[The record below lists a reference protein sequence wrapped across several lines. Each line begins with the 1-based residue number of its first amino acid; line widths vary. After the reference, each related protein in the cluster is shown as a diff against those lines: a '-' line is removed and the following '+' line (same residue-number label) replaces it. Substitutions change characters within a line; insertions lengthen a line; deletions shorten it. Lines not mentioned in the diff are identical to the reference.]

1 MSAKSGNGKSIIE
14 AVAVERVTPV
24 KHRGNGHDTGVREE
38 VAQAG
43 SHLEVFDTLQ
53 SRILTHWPEA
63 KSILERKMPAPRTA
77 IVYPTYVCNQDCIWC
92 EYNAENTNKDLDR
105 VMSRDHLFQ
114 LVEDLRNLGVLGVE
128 FCGGGEPTLHPNL
141 AELVRDMHAKG
152 QSVGL
157 LTNGTKLK
165 GELASAL
172 VDCASYVRVGFD
184 GATPETANAVKRP
197 KTPEA
202 RFEAVCR
209 NIAAMIALRNERKAK
224 VKISIK
230 VVLDRNNEHEI
241 ERCVQLAIQLQVDS
255 IQFKAARLVASEL
268 TEAQSEQVNVTL
280 EELRRRYPGMAVV
293 GGTEKINMTTHCW
306 LTPLQLTVDPMGEV
320 YLCCYYR
327 HRKDRHSI
335 GNCFE
340 TPLHDLWYSE
350 RHWEAIDGI
359 QPHECN
365 NLDCRFVKYNQIMD
379 EAMVH
384 NDAQF
389 EFI

>member
-1 MSAKSGNGKSIIE
+1 MNRNSGNGKS
-14 AVAVERVTPV
+14 AVDEMPGGRV
-24 KHRGNGHDTGVREE
+24 KSAQHRGNGHDSGVRED
-38 VAQAG
+38 VAKAG
-43 SHLEVFDTLQ
+43 SQLEVFDTLQ

-77 IVYPTYVCNQDCIWC
+77 IVYPTYVCNQDCLWC
-92 EYNAENTNKDLDR
+92 EYNAENTNKNLDR
-105 VMSRDHLFQ
+105 VMSRERLFG
-114 LVEDLRNLGVLGVE
+114 LIEELRNLGVLGVE

-141 AELVRDMHAKG
+141 AELVRDMHSKG
-152 QSVGL
+152 QSIGL

-202 RFEAVCR
+202 RFEAVCE
-209 NIAAMIALRNERKAK
+209 NIAAMIALRNERKTK

-230 VVLDRNNEHEI
+230 VVLDQNNVHEI
-241 ERCVQLAIQLQVDS
+241 EQCVQLALELKVDS

-268 TEAQSEQVNVTL
+268 TEEQSEEVNHTL
-280 EELRRRYPGMAVV
+280 ARLRPVYPGMAIV

-350 RHWEAIDGI
+350 EHWEAIDGI

-365 NLDCRFVKYNQIMD
+365 NLDCRFVKYNQIMN

>member
-1 MSAKSGNGKSIIE
+1 MSTKSGNGKSIIE
-14 AVAVERVTPV
+14 EAAVERVTPV
-24 KHRGNGHDTGVREE
+24 NHRGNGHDTGVREE

-105 VMSRDHLFQ
+105 VMSRDHLFK
-114 LVEDLRNLGVLGVE
+114 LIEDLRNLGVLGVE

-152 QSVGL
+152 QSIGL

-202 RFEAVCR
+202 RFETVCR
-209 NIAAMIALRNERKAK
+209 NIAAMIALRNERNAK

-230 VVLDRNNEHEI
+230 VVLDQNNVHEI
-241 ERCVQLAIQLQVDS
+241 EACVQLAIQLQVDS

-268 TEAQSEQVNVTL
+268 TEEQSEQVNVTL
-280 EELRRRYPGMAVV
+280 AELRRRYPGMAVV

-350 RHWEAIDGI
+350 QHWEAIDGI

>member
-1 MSAKSGNGKSIIE
+1 MSDNGKSIAGEVELETVEFAPHRDNGREGI
-14 AVAVERVTPV
+14 VAEKVTEGTSPV
-24 KHRGNGHDTGVREE
+24 
-38 VAQAG
+38 
-43 SHLEVFDTLQ
+43 EVFDTLQ

-63 KSILERKMPAPRTA
+63 QSILERKMPAPRTA
-77 IVYPTYVCNQDCIWC
+77 IVYPTYVCNQDCLWC
-92 EYNAENTNKDLDR
+92 EYNAENTNKQLDR
-105 VMSRDHLFQ
+105 VMSRDRLFA
-114 LVEDLRNLGVLGVE
+114 LIEDLRNLGVLGVE
-128 FCGGGEPTLHPNL
+128 FCGGGEPTLHPDL
-141 AELVRDMHAKG
+141 AELIRDMHRKG

-197 KTPEA
+197 RTPEA
-202 RFEAVCR
+202 RFEAVCE
-209 NIAAMIALRNERKAK
+209 NIAAMIALRNQRKTK

-230 VVLDRNNEHEI
+230 VVLDQNNVHEM
-241 ERCVQLAIQLQVDS
+241 EECVDVAKRLQVDS
-255 IQFKAARLVASEL
+255 IQFKAARLVDSEL
-268 TEAQSEQVNVTL
+268 TPEQSEDVDARL
-280 EELRRRYPGMAVV
+280 AELRSQHRGIAIV
-293 GGTEKINMTTHCW
+293 GGTEKITMTTHCW

-350 RHWEAIDGI
+350 GHWEAIDGI
-359 QPHECN
+359 RPHECN

-379 EAMVH
+379 EVMVH

>member
-1 MSAKSGNGKSIIE
+1 MSDNGKSIAAE
-14 AVAVERVTPV
+14 VAVEPEESAR
-24 KHRGNGHDTGVREE
+24 HRDNGRSGDLGEE
-38 VAQAG
+38 VASAA

-105 VMSRDHLFQ
+105 VMSRERLFQ
-114 LVEDLRNLGVLGVE
+114 LVEELRNLGVRGVE

-141 AELVRDMHAKG
+141 AELIRDMHAKG
-152 QSVGL
+152 QSIGL

-172 VDCASYVRVGFD
+172 VDYGSYVRVGFD
-184 GATPETANAVKRP
+184 GASPEIANAVKRP

-202 RFEAVCR
+202 RFEAVCK
-209 NIAAMIALRNERKAK
+209 NIAAMIALRNERKTK

-230 VVLDRNNEHEI
+230 VVLDQNNVHEI
-241 ERCVQLAIQLQVDS
+241 EDCVRLAIELAVDS

-268 TEAQSEQVNVTL
+268 TPEQSDNINV
-280 EELRRRYPGMAVV
+280 ELARLRSEYPGMAVV

-350 RHWEAIDGI
+350 DHWKAIDGI

>member
-1 MSAKSGNGKSIIE
+1 MNRNSGNGKS
-14 AVAVERVTPV
+14 AVELPGGGVGSSQ
-24 KHRGNGHDTGVREE
+24 HRGNGRDTGVRED
-38 VAQAG
+38 VAKAG
-43 SHLEVFDTLQ
+43 SQLEVFDTLQ

-77 IVYPTYVCNQDCIWC
+77 IVYPTYVCNQDCLWC
-92 EYNAENTNKDLDR
+92 EYNAENTNKNLDR
-105 VMSRDHLFQ
+105 VMSRERLFG
-114 LVEDLRNLGVLGVE
+114 LIEDLRNLGVRGVE

-152 QSVGL
+152 QSIGL

-202 RFEAVCR
+202 RFEAVCE
-209 NIAAMIALRNERKAK
+209 NIAAMIALRNERKTK

-230 VVLDRNNEHEI
+230 VVLDQNNVHEI
-241 ERCVQLAIQLQVDS
+241 EQCVQLALELKVDS

-268 TEAQSEQVNVTL
+268 TEEQSEEVNQTL
-280 EELRRRYPGMAVV
+280 ARLRPVYPGMAIV

-350 RHWEAIDGI
+350 EHWEAIDGI

-365 NLDCRFVKYNQIMD
+365 NLDCRFVRYNQIMN